1 MSPRAPLPAPPGLQ
15 EAYFS
20 LLRST
25 IHQPFLPMSDC
36 GMLIE
41 RLTYRRKEHIMSK
54 KKQRKVVPRLPVGVV
69 QKLLPSPASGR
80 HPDHKKDFRRQP
92 KHRKP
97 PQGE

>member
-1 MSPRAPLPAPPGLQ
+1 
-15 EAYFS
+15 
-20 LLRST
+20 
-25 IHQPFLPMSDC
+25 
-36 GMLIE
+36 
-41 RLTYRRKEHIMSK
+41 MSK